1 MKQIRILIADDQP
14 LMRDGLKTVIDL
26 EKDFNVVG
34 TARNGREAIHMADSL
49 KPDIILMDIRMPEL
63 DGVESIKAIKV
74 KHPAVKVLMLTTFN
88 DDEYI
93 MQALAAGASGY
104 LLKDIEVDSLLES
117 IRSACADNLV
127 MPAAVA
133 AKLAE
138 GLKKIVSRRAGNPG
152 LDRLCLTDRE
162 KEIARMLV
170 QGFTNRQ
177 ISAALYLSEGTARN
191 YISAIYEKIGTSER
205 TKAVL
210 YLKELGLD

>member
-26 EKDFNVVG
+26 EKDFEVVG

-49 KPDIILMDIRMPEL
+49 EPDIILMDIRMPEL
-63 DGVESIKAIKV
+63 DGVESIKAIKER
-74 KHPAVKVLMLTTFN
+74 HPAVKVLMLTTFN

-93 MQALAAGASGY
+93 LQALAAGASGY

-117 IRSACADNLV
+117 IRSACADHLV

-138 GLKKIVSRRAGNPG
+138 GLKRIVAKRAGNPG